1 MKVAVI
7 TRHAISNYGSLLQ
20 AIATQKLIE
29 GLGDACEIIDYV
41 RTDEEPQNWEKTT
54 LSCKVG
60 WNNSLLKKGI
70 YLVLR
75 APESIKAGRKFAEM
89 QKKYLHLTSRYHSQA
104 DLKCNPPEADLYMTG
119 SDQVWG
125 PVCNG
130 SYDSSYFLSFVP
142 EHKGKVAFAA
152 SMGKMKLDD
161 TAQGIF
167 EQYLPAY
174 RNIAVREDTVADFLR
189 KNGIV
194 SNTVLDPT
202 LMLDGDTWRKFV
214 KDKKKDRSSLVPK
227 GKYILVYQIHN
238 GKELNACAKEI
249 SKRLGLPLLRVSPMF
264 HQISRGGKF
273 VYLPDVTD
281 FLNLIDNA
289 SFMMTDSFHGTA
301 FAINFNTPFAEI
313 LPDSGTSSRN
323 VSILNLTGLSNRIVT
338 NQEQLDKMEMSVDF
352 SNANRT
358 LNEKRNES
366 MAILKYM
373 LKKID

>member
-1 MKVAVI
+1 M
-7 TRHAISNYGSLLQ
+7 
-20 AIATQKLIE
+20 
-29 GLGDACEIIDYV
+29 
-41 RTDEEPQNWEKTT
+41 
-54 LSCKVG
+54 
-60 WNNSLLKKGI
+60 
-70 YLVLR
+70 
-75 APESIKAGRKFAEM
+75 
-89 QKKYLHLTSRYHSQA
+89 
-104 DLKCNPPEADLYMTG
+104 
-119 SDQVWG
+119 
-125 PVCNG
+125 
-130 SYDSSYFLSFVP
+130 
-142 EHKGKVAFAA
+142 
-152 SMGKMKLDD
+152 
-161 TAQGIF
+161 
-167 EQYLPAY
+167 
-174 RNIAVREDTVADFLR
+174 
-189 KNGIV
+189 
-194 SNTVLDPT
+194 
-202 LMLDGDTWRKFV
+202 

-338 NQEQLDKMEMSVDF
+338 NQEQLDKLEMSVDF

>member
-29 GLGDACEIIDYV
+29 GLGYECEIIDYV

-54 LSCKVG
+54 LSCKAG
-60 WNNSLLKKGI
+60 WNNSLMKKGI
-70 YLVLR
+70 YLSLR
-75 APESIKAGRKFAEM
+75 APESIKAGRKFDEM
-89 QKKYLHLTSRYHSQA
+89 QKKYLHLTNRYHSQA

-152 SMGKMKLDD
+152 SMGKMKLDGM
-161 TAQGIF
+161 AQGIF
-167 EQYLPAY
+167 DQYLPAY
-174 RNIAVREDTVADFLR
+174 RDIAVREDTAADFLR

-202 LMLDGDTWRKFV
+202 LMLDEDTWRKFV
-214 KDKKKDRSSLVPK
+214 KDKKKDRRNLVAK
-227 GKYILVYQIHN
+227 GRYILVYQIHN
-238 GKELNACAKEI
+238 GKELSAYAKEI
-249 SKRLGLPLLRVSPMF
+249 SKRLGFPLIRVSPMF

-313 LPDSGTSSRN
+313 LPDNGSSSRN
-323 VSILNLTGLSNRIVT
+323 VSILNLTELSDRIVT
-338 NQEQLDKMEMSVDF
+338 NHEQLDKLEMSVNF
-352 SNANRT
+352 SNANRI
-358 LNEKRNES
+358 LNKKRNES
-366 MAILKYM
+366 RAVLEYM
-373 LKKID
+373 LKKD